1 MAAQDTLFSVLYDK
15 FLFWA
20 IIVGVLTFGV
30 MFLFMARFR
39 AGLTPDESKTLWKI
53 EPGTFPLESS
63 NHDTDRKLEIAFYV
77 IPTILV
83 AWLTF
88 LATASTADV
97 WGSIP
102 DDENRFDITVNGYQW
117 YWEFVYEDPLTWED
131 EHTGMDVEVRT
142 SESDVVLHAMDP
154 QPAHRRG
161 QHGQHE
167 DGTRLQRQR
176 HDHRRGLLLRRRP
189 PLQKLKS
196 RREST
201 VLHVGAHRGP
211 HLPYASG
218 PLIVSV
224 LHGGLLRK
232 RLGHARRRCGLH
244 VHSRPIDGSDP
255 RYVGVQ
261 HSFWLP
267 EFGVK
272 ETLSPALSKAP
283 RCTSS
288 LTTPAPSPSAVQ
300 YCEPATPRWWAR
312 SEGRGRRARPVM
324 PMLASRRP
332 TLEVR
337 PDAHTRRCHAPL
349 LYFSRAALHAQFGHA
364 RWHRQRR

>member
-39 AGLTPDESKTLWKI
+39 AGLTPDESQSLWKI

-131 EHTGMDVEVRT
+131 AVSYTHLRAHETG
-142 SESDVVLHAMDP
+142 A
-154 QPAHRRG
+154 
-161 QHGQHE
+161 
-167 DGTRLQRQR
+167 
-176 HDHRRGLLLRRRP
+176 
-189 PLQKLKS
+189 
-196 RREST
+196 
-201 VLHVGAHRGP
+201 
-211 HLPYASG
+211 
-218 PLIVSV
+218 
-224 LHGGLLRK
+224 
-232 RLGHARRRCGLH
+232 
-244 VHSRPIDGSDP
+244 
-255 RYVGVQ
+255 
-261 HSFWLP
+261 
-267 EFGVK
+267 
-272 ETLSPALSKAP
+272 
-283 RCTSS
+283 
-288 LTTPAPSPSAVQ
+288 
-300 YCEPATPRWWAR
+300 
-312 SEGRGRRARPVM
+312 
-324 PMLASRRP
+324 
-332 TLEVR
+332 
-337 PDAHTRRCHAPL
+337 
-349 LYFSRAALHAQFGHA
+349 
-364 RWHRQRR
+364 

>member
-20 IIVGVLTFGV
+20 IIVGVITFGV

-117 YWEFVYEDPLTWED
+117 YGEFVYEDPLTWED

-142 SESDVVLHAMDP
+142 SEGDVVLHAMDLNP
-154 QPAHRRG
+154 HTAVVSM
-161 QHGQHE
+161 
-167 DGTRLQRQR
+167 DGMKTEHAFNL
-176 HDHRRGLLLRRRP
+176 
-189 PLQKLKS
+189 S
-196 RREST
+196 
-201 VLHVGAHRGP
+201 
-211 HLPYASG
+211 
-218 PLIVSV
+218 LI
-224 LHGGLLRK
+224 H
-232 RLGHARRRCGLH
+232 
-244 VHSRPIDGSDP
+244 I
-255 RYVGVQ
+255 
-261 HSFWLP
+261 
-267 EFGVK
+267 
-272 ETLSPALSKAP
+272 
-283 RCTSS
+283 
-288 LTTPAPSPSAVQ
+288 
-300 YCEPATPRWWAR
+300 
-312 SEGRGRRARPVM
+312 
-324 PMLASRRP
+324 
-332 TLEVR
+332 
-337 PDAHTRRCHAPL
+337 
-349 LYFSRAALHAQFGHA
+349 
-364 RWHRQRR
+364 

>member
-20 IIVGVLTFGV
+20 ILVGVLTFGV

-53 EPGTFPLESS
+53 TPGTFPLESS
-63 NHDTDRKLEIAFYV
+63 NHESDRKLEIAFYV

-102 DDENRFDITVNGYQW
+102 EDDNRFDITVNGYQW

-142 SESDVVLHAMDP
+142 SEGDVVLHAMGLNP
-154 QPAHRRG
+154 HTAVVSM
-161 QHGQHE
+161 
-167 DGTRLQRQR
+167 DGMKTE
-176 HDHRRGLLLRRRP
+176 HAFNGSDMITVDDFFFDAGLHYKVEILDE
-189 PLQKLKS
+189 
-196 RREST
+196 EST
-201 VLHVGAHRGP
+201 VLHTWEHIPVGHIFRTP
-211 HLPYASG
+211 VE
-218 PLIVSV
+218 PLIIPCSTVDSASDDSDMPEDGV
-224 LHGGLLRK
+224 
-232 RLGHARRRCGLH
+232 
-244 VHSRPIDGSDP
+244 VFTMHSRPSDDSDP

-272 ETLSPALSKAP
+272 EDLVPGLEQGTLMYVFPDDAGTFPIRCAEYCGLQHSQMVGEVKVVAEEGKTCDADVGIKKADVGGE
-283 RCTSS
+283 
-288 LTTPAPSPSAVQ
+288 A
-300 YCEPATPRWWAR
+300 
-312 SEGRGRRARPVM
+312 
-324 PMLASRRP
+324 
-332 TLEVR
+332 
-337 PDAHTRRCHAPL
+337 
-349 LYFSRAALHAQFGHA
+349 
-364 RWHRQRR
+364 